1 MCFILQIYGWEPQF
15 YDRNKLPDD
24 MPNDLKT
31 YIRNTDPK
39 EVSDNIS
46 F

>member
-1 MCFILQIYGWEPQF
+1 MPEF
-15 YDRNKLPDD
+15 YDRNKLPED

-39 EVSDNIS
+39 EVSENICFWCRTYIS
-46 F
+46 